1 VICPTTSSAE
11 IETWDVI
18 VIGAGPAGTSAAIS
32 SSRCGHSVL
41 LLDAKK
47 FPRHK
52 ICGGCL
58 NQVSINLLNSLIG
71 DDHPFWQTG
80 NQLDSFSL
88 HHRGRTFSIPMP
100 LGLAVERS
108 QLDQC
113 LVDVAIQSGVT
124 FRDSATG
131 KLGDMEDDEGD
142 YRMVEIKQ
150 SGRTSVTRAKS
161 VVVAGG
167 LNNRCVADSELLQQS
182 STDDSRVGVETV
194 LAKNSM
200 GERSFLDSQRAIR
213 MAVGRIGYGGIT
225 ELSDGR
231 LHIAASVDRSAL
243 RQLGPLGTVN
253 QIFSEAGVK
262 EVPDA
267 AGVWRGSP
275 PLTSRASRLG
285 DRRVFLVGD
294 AATYVEPF
302 TGEGIRWALQSGI
315 GVTPFVQRAVE
326 GWRDNLTEQWESWYW
341 DNIGRS
347 QKLCARI
354 SWALKSPTTC
364 FVAHQ
369 VLRFQ
374 PWLAGQVAKRLNQA
388 I

>member
-1 VICPTTSSAE
+1 VICPANSSAE

-80 NQLDSFSL
+80 NRLDSFSL

-100 LGLAVERS
+100 SGLAVERS
-108 QLDQC
+108 RLDQC

-131 KLGDMEDDEGD
+131 KLGTMEGLGDD
-142 YRMVEIKQ
+142 YRRVEIKQ
-150 SGRTSVTRAKS
+150 SGRTSLTRAKS

-167 LNNRCVADSELLQQS
+167 LNNRCVCDSEFLQQS

-194 LAKNSM
+194 LAKHSM
-200 GERSFLDSQRAIR
+200 NKRSFLDSQRAIQ
-213 MAVGRIGYGGIT
+213 MAVGRVGYVGIT
-225 ELSDGR
+225 ELLDGR
-231 LHIAASVDRSAL
+231 LHVAASVDQNAL
-243 RQLGPLGTVN
+243 RQHGPLGTVN

-262 EVPDA
+262 EVPHA
-267 AGVWRGSP
+267 EGVWRGSP
-275 PLTSRASRLG
+275 PLTSRAIRLG
-285 DRRVFLVGD
+285 ERRVFLVGD

-315 GVTPFVQRAVE
+315 GVTPLVQRAVE
-326 GWRDNLTEQWESWYW
+326 GWRDNLTEQWEGWYW
-341 DNIGRS
+341 DNISRS
-347 QKLCARI
+347 QKLCAQI
-354 SWALKSPTTC
+354 SRVLKSPTAC
-364 FVAHQ
+364 FAAHQ

-374 PWLAGQVAKRLNQA
+374 PWLASQVAKRLNQT